1 MTLTPAKERF
11 ILHWG
16 EMGTKWGINRT
27 VAQIHALLHVS
38 GKPLNAEDIAET
50 LSIARSNVSNSLKE
64 LQNWGI
70 VKVTHV
76 MGDRR
81 DHFESVHDVWA
92 LFQIILDERKR
103 REMDPTVALLKEC
116 VAAAKD
122 EDDELSHKRLQELAE
137 FLETLGDWYTQLR
150 RLPPGG
156 WKQLAK
162 MGGALAKLIGK

>member
-1 MTLTPAKERF
+1 SGPHGDDRKHRTANGSAATWRRQGERSLQGIWDFSLTVAPMPAISVITEITGDHMKLTPAKEKF

-38 GKPLNAEDIAET
+38 QKPLDAEEIAET
-50 LSIARSNVSNSLKE
+50 LGIARSNVSTSLKE
-64 LQNWGI
+64 LQSWGI

-92 LFQIILDERKR
+92 LFQIIMDERKK
-103 REMDPTVALLKEC
+103 RE
-116 VAAAKD
+116 
-122 EDDELSHKRLQELAE
+122 
-137 FLETLGDWYTQLR
+137 
-150 RLPPGG
+150 
-156 WKQLAK
+156 
-162 MGGALAKLIGK
+162 